1 MASASPDEG
10 SGLGPPDD
18 IYVLYTGGTTGM
30 PKGVL
35 WRQEDIFF
43 AAMGGGGWGAEP
55 ITHPD
60 ELAGRL
66 NLDDAAVGR

>member
-1 MASASPDEG
+1 
-10 SGLGPPDD
+10 
-18 IYVLYTGGTTGM
+18 M

-55 ITHPD
+55 IAHPD

-66 NLDDAAVGR
+66 NPDEAAGW